1 MRYYLVYRAIAVRI
15 GVSLASEQNK
25 AKAFGPITSGEVLDL
40 NYDTLAWTTWI
51 PEDKSTRLI
60 REILK
65 VIEDGEASNAQ
76 WTLQQSSNSA
86 RSVPREEEE
95 CSG

>member
-1 MRYYLVYRAIAVRI
+1 MLLMRYYLLYRAIAVRI

-25 AKAFGPITSGEVLDL
+25 AKAFGLITSGEVLGL

-65 VIEDGEASNAQ
+65 VIEDGEASNED
-76 WTLQQSSNSA
+76 WMKIGGKLNH
-86 RSVPREEEE
+86 
-95 CSG
+95 